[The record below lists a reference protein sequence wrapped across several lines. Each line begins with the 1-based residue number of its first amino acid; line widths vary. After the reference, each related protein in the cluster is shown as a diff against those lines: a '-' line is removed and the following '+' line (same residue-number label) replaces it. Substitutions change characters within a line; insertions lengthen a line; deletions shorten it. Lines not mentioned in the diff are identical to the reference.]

1 MHLLAKTIY
10 QMTSNR
16 ITISNAKWEKL
27 NTLINECGIT
37 LERVDLLMPEP
48 VTCPMYE
55 ADKAGGICRPRVPSP
70 WFEPRQRRRQW
81 EQYQNSRAHRAYSNR
96 WKNAMKKPKKDVM
109 MFPED
114 LFQFAKNHAKK
125 KNIPFTYKLEDL
137 KYPRE

>member
-1 MHLLAKTIY
+1 
-10 QMTSNR
+10 MTSNQ

-37 LERVDLLMPEP
+37 LERVDLLTPEP

-55 ADKAGGICRPRVPSP
+55 ADKAVGIRRPSVPSP

-96 WKNAMKKPKKDVM
+96 WKNVTKKPKKDVM

-114 LFQFAKNHAKK
+114 LFRLAKNHAKK
-125 KNIPFTYKLEDL
+125 KNISFTYKLEEL